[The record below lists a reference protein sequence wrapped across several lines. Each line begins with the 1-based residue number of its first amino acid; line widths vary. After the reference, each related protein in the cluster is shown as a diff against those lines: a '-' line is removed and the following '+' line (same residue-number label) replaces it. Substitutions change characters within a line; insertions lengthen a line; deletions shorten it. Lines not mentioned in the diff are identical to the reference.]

1 LLPTEDQINAAINA
15 QKTQSGMT
23 DEDFAKTLSEQ
34 KITPKPCAK
43 KRVRI
48 WRSAACRISTPG
60 KISISDREVEEY
72 YNSNRT
78 QFVNARGVALA
89 MIMVDP
95 ADNSSQGL
103 TSDAKNDTEAKL
115 KIDSI

>member
-1 LLPTEDQINAAINA
+1 
-15 QKTQSGMT
+15 MT

-34 KITPKPCAK
+34 KITPEACAK
-43 KRVRI
+43 KRVRNL
-48 WRSAACRISTPG
+48 AISSLQDKYAG

-95 ADNSSQGL
+95 ADKQQPGP
-103 TSDAKNDTEAKL
+103 DQ
-115 KIDSI
+115 